1 MSDERAT
8 NFRPGQRIRASRN
21 FALSILVKKE
31 TKQISIH
38 KDQLG
43 IFVRYGDIDGECKVN
58 FDGVGEIEASNA
70 WITGEV

>member
-1 MSDERAT
+1 MTDERAT
-8 NFRPGQRIRASRN
+8 NFRPGQRIRANRN
-21 FALSILVKKE
+21 FALCIMVKNE

-38 KDQLG
+38 KDLLG
-43 IFVRYGDIDGECKVN
+43 IFVRYGDIEGECMVN